1 MSETNA
7 DQPAASSATDPPPT
21 PTQTV
26 PGQTVTPSTPT
37 RNLTAPNPPNK
48 RGRGRPKG
56 TKVSLVALCP
66 GGVGGVNKQTGND
79 VWDLDSGRRSRQIQ
93 EEESSFSGDDED
105 YSTDD
110 TVEDKELDVD
120 SDEEDPTC
128 ICDMQ
133 GNRVLPIQKMVKT
146 INRNMCCRRCTVRE
160 TKLQLKEF
168 FAFCDK

>member
-1 MSETNA
+1 M
-7 DQPAASSATDPPPT
+7 
-21 PTQTV
+21 
-26 PGQTVTPSTPT
+26 
-37 RNLTAPNPPNK
+37 
-48 RGRGRPKG
+48 
-56 TKVSLVALCP
+56 SLVALCP

-110 TVEDKELDVD
+110 TVEDEELDVD

-160 TKLQLKEF
+160 TKLRFKEF
-168 FAFCDK
+168 FAFCDKYEENCRTKLQTKRFYSRTARYEYELS